1 MITQSTEIN
10 FNGVNVFCGI
20 DIHKKTWSVSIEVEH
35 THYRKSFTQPADKEA
50 LVRFLKSHYPG
61 ANIHAAYEAGY
72 FGFGLYRYLTDHGIT
87 CSVLNP
93 ADIPTTHKEKDQKRD
108 KLDSKKITRSLR
120 VEPIRTI
127 WVPTVSQEQDR
138 QLLRARRAAV
148 KDQTSTQNRIKALLQ
163 INDICYPEMFQNQ
176 KSSWSKRFISWLESI
191 EFAEH
196 SATCALRI
204 HITTL
209 LHSRSCLLG
218 FTREIRALSQSQRY
232 YAVYSKLVAIGG
244 IGVIVGMTLLTE
256 IGDVKRFK
264 NTDAFRSFLGL
275 IPSSHSSGE
284 KDYQGRITPRAN
296 RHLRSLLIQSAWRAI
311 SCNEYF
317 CSIYTAYTK
326 KMPGN
331 KAIVRVAVKLSNRVY
346 YTMKPESQEMDSIS
360 K

>member
-1 MITQSTEIN
+1 MQAQSNEIN
-10 FNGVNVFCGI
+10 FNGVNVYCGI
-20 DIHKKTWSVSIEVEH
+20 DIHKKTWSVSIEVDQ
-35 THYRKSFTQPADKEA
+35 TPYRKSFTQPADKEA

-72 FGFGLYRYLTDHGIT
+72 FGFGLQRYLTDHEIT

-120 VEPIRTI
+120 VQPIRKI

-163 INDICYPEMFQNQ
+163 INDIPYPAMFQNQ

-196 SATCALRI
+196 SGTCALRM
-204 HITTL
+204 HIKTL
-209 LHSRSCLLG
+209 LHNRSCVLE

-232 YAVYSKLVAIGG
+232 IEVYSKLVAIGG

-264 NTDAFRSFLGL
+264 NTDAFRSFIGL
-275 IPSSHSSGE
+275 IPSSYSSGE

-296 RHLRSLLIQSAWRAI
+296 RHLRSLLIQSSWRAI
-311 SCNEYF
+311 SCSEYF
-317 CSIYTAYTK
+317 CGKYTTYTK
-326 KMPGN
+326 KMTGN
-331 KAIVRVAVKLSNRVY
+331 KAIVRVAGKLANSIY
-346 YTMKPESQEMDSIS
+346 YAMKAESQKIDSIS

>member
-1 MITQSTEIN
+1 MRAQSTEIN
-10 FNGVNVFCGI
+10 FNGVNVYCGI
-20 DIHKKTWSVSIEVEH
+20 DIHKKTWSVSIELDQ
-35 THYRKSFTQPADKEA
+35 TSYRKSFTQPADKEA

-72 FGFGLYRYLTDHGIT
+72 FGFGLHRYLTDHGIT

-138 QLLRARRAAV
+138 QLLRARRAAI

-163 INDICYPEMFQNQ
+163 INDISYPEMFQNQ
-176 KSSWSKRFISWLESI
+176 KAGWSKRFISWLESI

-196 SATCALRI
+196 SATCALGM
-204 HITTL
+204 HIKTL
-209 LHSRSCLLG
+209 LHNRSCVLE

-232 YAVYSKLVAIGG
+232 IAVYSKLVAIGG

-264 NTDAFRSFLGL
+264 SADAFRSFIGL

-317 CSIYTAYTK
+317 CSRYTTYTK
-326 KMPGN
+326 KMPAN
-331 KAIVRVAVKLSNRVY
+331 KAIVRVAAKLANSVY
-346 YTMKPESQEMDSIS
+346 YAMKSESQNTDSIS
-360 K
+360 